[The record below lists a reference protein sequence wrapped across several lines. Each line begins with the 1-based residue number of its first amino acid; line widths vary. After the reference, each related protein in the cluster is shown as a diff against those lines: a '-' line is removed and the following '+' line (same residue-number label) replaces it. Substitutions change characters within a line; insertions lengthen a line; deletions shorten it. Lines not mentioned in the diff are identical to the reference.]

1 MRLKSAESADFLT
14 PVALEREGSSIT
26 QSYMIPDLI
35 LDLESDFVMKII
47 KKSKDITQY
56 HRKSHGNHDIITL
69 KS

>member
-1 MRLKSAESADFLT
+1 MIKSVIFL
-14 PVALEREGSSIT
+14 ALERKGSSIT

-35 LDLESDFVMKII
+35 LDLESDFVVKII

-56 HRKSHGNHDIITL
+56 YQKSHRNHDIITL